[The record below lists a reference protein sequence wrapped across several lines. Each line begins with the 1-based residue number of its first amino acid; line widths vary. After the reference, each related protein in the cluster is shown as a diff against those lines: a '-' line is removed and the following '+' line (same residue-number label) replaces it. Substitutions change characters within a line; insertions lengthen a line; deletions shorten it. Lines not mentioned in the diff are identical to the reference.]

1 MVTVDIYCIQQVSS
15 WYATLSSQ
23 SSFTA
28 MLLGFKSYK
37 VIIIIIPIRNVIII
51 NNNDLRLNLRSQMQ
65 QKNVK

>member
-1 MVTVDIYCIQQVSS
+1 
-15 WYATLSSQ
+15 
-23 SSFTA
+23 

-37 VIIIIIPIRNVIII
+37 VIIIIIPIRNVIMI